1 MSYSNPMHHEDGAVN
16 EAVRP
21 SRPVVWPFPP
31 APLSYPSLAPD
42 ARPAPREPLPA
53 DLPDAPF

>member
-21 SRPVVWPFPP
+21 SRPVVWPFPAAPVEYPVLPPDIKPVP
-31 APLSYPSLAPD
+31 AQAPN
-42 ARPAPREPLPA
+42 
-53 DLPDAPF
+53 DLPDGLF

>member
-21 SRPVVWPFPP
+21 SRPVVWPFPA
-31 APLSYPSLAPD
+31 APVEYPVLPPD
-42 ARPAPREPLPA
+42 VKPVKVPFV
-53 DLPDAPF
+53 LPDEEAPF

>member
-21 SRPVVWPFPP
+21 SRPVVWPFPAAPVEYPVLPPDIKHVP
-31 APLSYPSLAPD
+31 AQAPN
-42 ARPAPREPLPA
+42 
-53 DLPDAPF
+53 DLPDGLF